1 MSATSVYLSLPD
13 SSLFKLQPDPYPE
26 AVPPPSDIY
35 SFRSPWP
42 ISSETYNFWLQ
53 PAIPATFAAV
63 YASVIISLNIVNRR
77 NGNQPWRIS
86 RTKSFRFLVL
96 THNILLMLYSAA
108 TCAALVRAL
117 RHTWPSYGGDEYKFA
132 EAVDSL
138 CKMHG
143 PRGIGDAA
151 FYNTSSS
158 RWTIKNSAI
167 RLALNKAPDS
177 TDVGRLWNEG
187 LAFWGWLFYLSK
199 FYEVIDSLILVLK
212 GKRSSTLQIYHHAGA
227 MAAMW
232 AGIRYMSPPIWMF
245 VCVNSFIHTWM
256 YGYYAVSALGY
267 RVPIWFKRTL
277 TTCQIMQF
285 VVGASFAAAH
295 LFVSYSVPV
304 STPYYIFSNVAS
316 IASAAP
322 SSAPAAVSSLVS
334 SAAPTA
340 SAQFASFMKKMAFR
354 AAGQEGLAEN
364 VGRPLGSVDESI
376 RVEEQKV
383 LDRVQ
388 EVRYRNEY
396 ERVSCIDTSGQSFA
410 IWLNLIY
417 LFPLT
422 WLFLRFFVRSYTNR
436 LSRSPTKQR
445 KPVEARG
452 RAVYEASEEAARD
465 TDREIEEAGDRA
477 ERKLMDVGAEVRKD
491 LADLRRGLKNTSTRE
506 RIDSL
511 QERTKV
517 MSDSTMHGLKQK
529 IGQAGLGRSVEEKV
543 KKAEEFVAQNV
554 KSAEETN
561 QMNVGKMMDRNQTP
575 VDGDSRREEG
585 QQKEERNEDTEGL
598 SAVGSVDEGQNGDT
612 NGVSEAQS
620 QSDNEIQEADEVRK
634 AGEQPSQ
641 PALVQGQAVDALKG
655 SKGSGEARE
664 NGDAQSGGM
673 DASRTTSDLDG
684 SYADVAKGDGDPTQS
699 TEEEENEKS

>member
-1 MSATSVYLSLPD
+1 MSATSVYLSFPD
-13 SSLFKLQPDPYPE
+13 SSLFKLQPDPYPK
-26 AVPPPSDIY
+26 AVPPPSDFY
-35 SFRSPWP
+35 SLRSPWP

-63 YASVIISLNIVNRR
+63 YASVIVSLNIFNRR
-77 NGNQPWRIS
+77 NGNQPWSIS
-86 RTKSFRFLVL
+86 RTKTFRFLVL

-117 RHTWPSYGGDEYKFA
+117 RHTWPSYGGSEYKFA

-151 FYNTSSS
+151 FYNASSS

-167 RLALNKAPDS
+167 RLALNGTPDS

-199 FYEVIDSLILVLK
+199 FYEVIDSFILVLK
-212 GKRSSTLQIYHHAGA
+212 GKRSSTLQVYHHAGA

-256 YGYYAVSALGY
+256 VSYGYYAVSALGY

-295 LFVSYSVPV
+295 LFISYSVPV

-322 SSAPAAVSSLVS
+322 SSTTSAVSSLMS
-334 SAAPTA
+334 SAVPTA

-364 VGRPLGSVDESI
+364 VGRPLGSVDEAI

-396 ERVSCIDTSGQSFA
+396 QRVSCIDTSGQSFA

-436 LSRSPTKQR
+436 LSRSPTKHR

-452 RAVYEASEEAARD
+452 RAAYEASEDAARD
-465 TDREIEEAGDRA
+465 TDRE
-477 ERKLMDVGAEVRKD
+477 M
-491 LADLRRGLKNTSTRE
+491 
-506 RIDSL
+506 
-511 QERTKV
+511 
-517 MSDSTMHGLKQK
+517 
-529 IGQAGLGRSVEEKV
+529 
-543 KKAEEFVAQNV
+543 
-554 KSAEETN
+554 
-561 QMNVGKMMDRNQTP
+561 
-575 VDGDSRREEG
+575 
-585 QQKEERNEDTEGL
+585 
-598 SAVGSVDEGQNGDT
+598 
-612 NGVSEAQS
+612 
-620 QSDNEIQEADEVRK
+620 
-634 AGEQPSQ
+634 
-641 PALVQGQAVDALKG
+641 
-655 SKGSGEARE
+655 
-664 NGDAQSGGM
+664 
-673 DASRTTSDLDG
+673 
-684 SYADVAKGDGDPTQS
+684 
-699 TEEEENEKS
+699 